1 MLTSYLTRL
10 LSLRHYDMRN
20 DPHAVNDIKE
30 AVAYVSLDFDH
41 DLDKSWKG
49 TRGRPNPDFKS
60 GGGIAKDYVLPDFHT
75 RTKGIVR
82 DYDPA
87 RHSKA
92 KRLAGDEIEEDVLTL
107 RNERF
112 TVPELIFNPSD
123 IGLQQAGLGDAV
135 RESLEALPIG
145 LWPGLLANIVVVGG
159 NALLEGFIQRLQRE
173 IVQRF
178 PDDCVVRVARPENPI
193 TSSLV
198 GGMYLANHADI
209 DKLVVTKQEYEERG
223 ATWVAHKFATGK
235 PGT

>member
-145 LWPGLLANIVVVGG
+145 LWPGLHAPHSRRGISGRFLA
-159 NALLEGFIQRLQRE
+159 AAFE
-173 IVQRF
+173 
-178 PDDCVVRVARPENPI
+178 
-193 TSSLV
+193 
-198 GGMYLANHADI
+198 
-209 DKLVVTKQEYEERG
+209 
-223 ATWVAHKFATGK
+223 
-235 PGT
+235 